1 MEIYDISMAIH
12 PEMPVYKNR
21 EKLKPVFT
29 VINNFETG
37 KVHQTKVT
45 IDLHSGTHV
54 DAPFHMLEEGK
65 TSEHFN
71 LEQVITECRVLDLTC
86 VEDKITV
93 QDLKEKQIKPGEFIL
108 FKTQNS
114 YRKDF
119 NINFIYLE
127 QEGAKYLA
135 KTGIAGVGIDSLGIE
150 RNQKGHPTHKT
161 LLSNEITILEG
172 LRLKG
177 IKEGVYNLILAPL
190 KIKGSDAAPVRAL
203 LVKGL

>member
-12 PEMPVYKNR
+12 PEMPVYKNK

-45 IDLHSGTHV
+45 MDLHSGTHV

-71 LEQVITECRVLDLTC
+71 LEQIITECRVLDLTC

-93 QDLKEKQIKPGEFIL
+93 QGLKEKQIKPGEFIL

>member
-29 VINNFETG
+29 VINNFQTG
-37 KVHQTKVT
+37 KVHQTRVT
-45 IDLHSGTHV
+45 MDLHSGTHV

-71 LEQVITECRVLDLTC
+71 LEQIITECRVLDLTY

-119 NINFIYLE
+119 NINFIYLG

-135 KTGIAGVGIDSLGIE
+135 KTGIVGVGIDSLGIE